1 MFQELNPPCGRAR
14 ARELSGYFAVLA
26 AFFVT
31 LVAPCAYAQHAAN
44 PFSGAK
50 WYVSPDYAAE
60 VATAQAA
67 EPSLAGEMATVA
79 AQPTF
84 VWLDHI
90 AAITAVNGNGTATGR
105 LSLQGHINAAVAQA
119 GGSPIVVGLVIYDLP
134 DRDCAALASNG
145 ELSIAG
151 GDIPIGSTTPLTGT
165 GIQEYENDYITP
177 IYNIL
182 ATAPSNVRF
191 VLVIE
196 DDSLPNLLTNTGVS
210 FSDANCIAANA
221 GVSNAGLAANWTQ
234 TATPD
239 ENIPSTGVYYQ
250 GISYALNTFHK
261 LPNAYNYLD
270 IGHHGWLGWTSN
282 TAYAVKFFSSFAQQL
297 SAGYSTV
304 DGFITNTAN
313 YGPLKEPYLTW
324 DEVAGGPATDTS
336 LTGGIFT
343 GDFYQWDP
351 AIDEIDYGVDFLQ
364 ALTASAT
371 AGYTDP
377 RGQAHT
383 PGGGFPSSIGFLIDT
398 SRNGWGN
405 TSAANGGGSSAYQ
418 VRPTGPGTSTVID
431 TFVNESKID
440 LRNSSG
446 QWCNQENAGIG
457 ERPTA
462 SPSYASTIP
471 QLQAYVWVKPPGEAD
486 GNYPGSVYDGVT
498 STKGDPNCNPVTN
511 NPQAGSGTIA
521 NSIPN
526 PPPAGT
532 FWLTEFVQLVED
544 AYPALGSVKPTPSFT
559 LSSSAVS
566 IAPSSSG
573 TSTISVTDLNG
584 FTGSVT
590 LTASGLPSGVTAVF
604 GTNPASTTS
613 VLTLTASASAAAGTY
628 TVTVSGTGS
637 GVTATTTVSLTITGG
652 TKTPSYT
659 LTASAPTLSIAEG
672 GTATDTLTVIPLNG
686 FSGTVALTDS
696 GLPSGVTAVFGTNPT
711 TGSSLITF
719 TASSLAT
726 TGAFTVTINGT
737 SGALSESTQI
747 TLTVTGGGSCTPT
760 AIVPY
765 LQVNGAAWQQTNVAT
780 VTATTATVNLG
791 PQPTTG
797 TWSWVG
803 PNGFTSA
810 VRQINAIK
818 LSAGAN
824 VYTATYTNA
833 ANCKSTEPF
842 TITAPGGGSLTLTP
856 ASTSVNVAQGA
867 SVTDAITATGATGT
881 IAYSATA
888 TGAGVTATV
897 AGGVL
902 TVSASAAATVGT
914 STVTVTG
921 TSGTL
926 TATTVITVNV
936 TKTGGGG
943 GGCTIDYAISPQNS
957 TSFGASITIVNNGST
972 ALSSWTLTW
981 SFANG
986 QTVSSL
992 WNGNET
998 QSGAN
1003 VTVTNES
1010 YNGSIAAGASY
1021 TGVGFNGTWNG
1032 TTNAIPTAFSLNG
1045 TACTVN

>member
-1 MFQELNPPCGRAR
+1 MSQQYNSSHRRAR
-14 ARELSGYFAVLA
+14 ARRLSGYFAVLA
-26 AFFVT
+26 AFFLT
-31 LVAPCAYAQHAAN
+31 LVAPCAYAQHVAN
-44 PFSGAK
+44 PFTGAK
-50 WYVSPDYAAE
+50 WYVSPDYATE
-60 VATAQAA
+60 VGAAATA
-67 EPSLAGEMATVA
+67 EPSLAGKINTVA
-79 AQPTF
+79 KQPTF
-84 VWLDHI
+84 IWLDHI
-90 AAITAVNGNGTATGR
+90 AAITAVNGDGTATGR

-119 GGSPIVVGLVIYDLP
+119 GGSPIVIGLVIYDLP
-134 DRDCAALASNG
+134 QRDCAALASNG

-151 GDIPIGSTTPLTGT
+151 NDVPIGGGPALVGT
-165 GIQEYENDYITP
+165 GIEEYKNDYITP

-191 VLVIE
+191 ALVIE
-196 DDSLPNLLTNTGVS
+196 DDSLPNLITNTGIS
-210 FSDANCIAANA
+210 FSDAPCIAANG
-221 GVSNAGLAANWTQ
+221 GVSNAGGAANWTQ
-234 TATPD
+234 TATPT

-250 GISYALNTFHK
+250 GISYALNSFHK

-282 TAYAVKFFSSFAQQL
+282 TAYAVQFFSSFAQQL
-297 SAGYSTV
+297 SDGYSTI

-324 DEVAGGPATDTS
+324 DEVAGGGGTS

-351 AIDEIDYGVDFLQ
+351 EIDELDYVADFTH
-364 ALTASAT
+364 ALTASTT

-383 PGGGFPSSIGFLIDT
+383 PGGGFPTSIGFLVDT

-457 ERPTA
+457 ELPTVNPTA
-462 SPSYASTIP
+462 GVS
-471 QLQAYVWVKPPGEAD
+471 AYVWVKPPGEAD
-486 GNYPGSVYDGVT
+486 GNYPGSVYNGVT

-526 PPPAGT
+526 PPPAGE
-532 FWLTEFVQLVED
+532 FWITEFVQLVED
-544 AYPALGSVKPTPSFT
+544 AFPVLASSGGGGGGSFTLTPVTPTETLAPGASVTDAITVTDSGGFTSAVTLTASSSNSGVTVTVSGDTLTIKASATATGSATISVVGTGGGVTATTSVLVNITVSKTPSFT
-559 LSSSAVS
+559 LTASAPTLS
-566 IAPSSSG
+566 IATGG
-573 TSTISVTDLNG
+573 TATETITVNDLNG

-590 LTASGLPSGVTAVF
+590 LT
-604 GTNPASTTS
+604 
-613 VLTLTASASAAAGTY
+613 
-628 TVTVSGTGS
+628 
-637 GVTATTTVSLTITGG
+637 
-652 TKTPSYT
+652 
-659 LTASAPTLSIAEG
+659 
-672 GTATDTLTVIPLNG
+672 
-686 FSGTVALTDS
+686 DS
-696 GLPSGVTAVFGTNPT
+696 GLPSGVTAAFGTNPT
-711 TGSSLITF
+711 TGNSLMTF
-719 TASSLAT
+719 TASSTAT
-726 TGAFTVTINGT
+726 TGAFTVTVNGA
-737 SGALSESTQI
+737 SGALSASVPI
-747 TLTVTGGGSCTPT
+747 TLTVTGGGTCSVLPVIT
-760 AIVPY
+760 PY

-810 VRQINAIK
+810 TRQINAIK

-833 ANCKSTEPF
+833 AGCKNSEPF
-842 TITAPGGGSLTLTP
+842 TITAPGGGGGSLVLTP
-856 ASTSVNVAQGA
+856 ASSSVNVAQGA

-881 IAYSATA
+881 VTYTATA

-902 TVSASAAATVGT
+902 TVTASATATVGS

-926 TATTVITVNV
+926 TASAVVNV
-936 TKTGGGG
+936 TVTKTTVG
-943 GGCTIDYAISPQNS
+943 GGCTIDYTISPQNS
-957 TSFGASITIVNNGST
+957 SSFGGNITIVNGPT
-972 ALSSWTLTW
+972 AITSWTLTW

-992 WNGNET
+992 WNGNVI

-1003 VTVTNES
+1003 VTVTNQS
-1010 YNGSIAAGASY
+1010 YNGSIAAGGSL

-1032 TTNAIPTAFSLNG
+1032 VTNAIPTAFSLNG

>member
-1 MFQELNPPCGRAR
+1 M
-14 ARELSGYFAVLA
+14 SGYLAVLA
-26 AFFVT
+26 VLLLAILAPGAF
-31 LVAPCAYAQHAAN
+31 AQTHVAN
-44 PFSGAK
+44 PFAGAK
-50 WYVSPDYAAE
+50 WYVSPDYATE
-60 VATAQAA
+60 VAAAATA
-67 EPSLAGEMATVA
+67 EPSLAGKMNTVA

-90 AAITAVNGNGTATGR
+90 AAITAVNGDGTATGR

-119 GGSPIVVGLVIYDLP
+119 GGSPIVIGLVIYDLP
-134 DRDCAALASNG
+134 QRDCAALASNG

-151 GDIPIGSTTPLTGT
+151 GDVPIGGGPALTGT

-182 ATAPSNVRF
+182 AAAPSNVRF
-191 VLVIE
+191 ALVIE
-196 DDSLPNLLTNTGVS
+196 DDSLPNLITNTGIS
-210 FSDANCIAANA
+210 FTDAPCVAANG
-221 GVSNAGLAANWTQ
+221 GVSNAGGAANWTQ
-234 TATPD
+234 TATPA

-250 GISYALNTFHK
+250 GISYALNNFHK

-270 IGHHGWLGWTSN
+270 IGHHGWLGWTAN
-282 TAYAVKFFSSFAQQL
+282 TAYAVQFFSSFAQQL
-297 SAGYSTV
+297 SDGYSTI

-324 DEVAGGPATDTS
+324 DEVAGGGGTN

-351 AIDEIDYGVDFLQ
+351 EIDELDYVADFTH
-364 ALTASAT
+364 ALTASIS

-383 PGGGFPSSIGFLIDT
+383 PGGGFPSTIGFLIDT

-457 ERPTA
+457 ELPTA
-462 SPSYASTIP
+462 NPTAGVS
-471 QLQAYVWVKPPGEAD
+471 AYVWVKPPGEAD
-486 GNYPGSVYDGVT
+486 GNYPGSVYNGVT
-498 STKGDPNCNPVTN
+498 STKGDPNCNPLTN

-526 PPPAGT
+526 PPSAGT
-532 FWLTEFVQLVED
+532 FWITEFTQLVED
-544 AYPALGSVKPTPSFT
+544 AYPVLAGGGGGGSFTLTPASASETLAQGASATDAITVTDTGGFTATVTLTASSSNSGVTVTVSGDTLTIKASATATGTATISVIGTGGGVTATTSVLVNITVVKTPSFT
-559 LSSSAVS
+559 LA
-566 IAPSSSG
+566 
-573 TSTISVTDLNG
+573 
-584 FTGSVT
+584 
-590 LTASGLPSGVTAVF
+590 
-604 GTNPASTTS
+604 
-613 VLTLTASASAAAGTY
+613 
-628 TVTVSGTGS
+628 
-637 GVTATTTVSLTITGG
+637 
-652 TKTPSYT
+652 
-659 LTASAPTLSIAEG
+659 ASAPTLSIATG
-672 GTATDTLTVIPLNG
+672 GTGTDTITVNDLNG
-686 FSGTVALTDS
+686 FTGSVALTDS

-711 TGSSLITF
+711 TGSSVITF
-719 TASSLAT
+719 TASPTAT

-737 SGALSESTQI
+737 SGALSASTPI
-747 TLTVTGGGSCTPT
+747 TLTVTGSCTPT

-791 PQPTTG
+791 PQPLTG
-797 TWSWVG
+797 TWAWIG
-803 PNGFTSA
+803 PSGFTA
-810 VRQINAIK
+810 ATRQINAIK

-833 ANCKSTEPF
+833 TGCKSTEPF
-842 TITAPGGGSLTLTP
+842 TITAPGGGTGSFTIAPSAASVTIAQGKSATDTINVTDLNGFTGAVTISATSSNPGVSVAVSGNTLTLT
-856 ASTSVNVAQGA
+856 A
-867 SVTDAITATGATGT
+867 
-881 IAYSATA
+881 SATA
-888 TGAGVTATV
+888 TG
-897 AGGVL
+897 
-902 TVSASAAATVGT
+902 SAAISVTGKSGSLSATT
-914 STVTVTG
+914 SITVTVTA
-921 TSGTL
+921 S
-926 TATTVITVNV
+926 
-936 TKTGGGG
+936 GG
-943 GGCTIDYAISPQNS
+943 GGCTIDYTISPQNS
-957 TSFGASITIVNNGST
+957 TSFGAAITIVNNGST

-992 WNGNET
+992 WNGIET

-1003 VTVTNES
+1003 VTVKNQS
-1010 YNGSIAAGASY
+1010 YNGSIAAGGSLS
-1021 TGVGFNGTWNG
+1021 GIGFNGAWNG
-1032 TTNAIPTAFSLNG
+1032 VTNAIPTSFSLNG